1 MAANLNLKKV
11 ICAKMSI
18 LLFKRLS
25 SFASA
30 PTRATAGSIGY
41 DLRSAVDC
49 VIKAH
54 GRAVIN
60 TDLAF
65 ILPRKTYGR
74 IAAKSGLSVKHKI
87 DIGAGVIDSDYR
99 GNVGVVLINNG
110 ENDFEVWKG
119 DQIAQLILEKAKIA
133 LVEEVEMLDET
144 KRGQGGF
151 GSTASGFQSGGE
163 GLKRSNDGLDEYSEV
178 GSKVPRSE

>member
-1 MAANLNLKKV
+1 
-11 ICAKMSI
+11 MST

-25 SFASA
+25 SFAYA

-49 VIKAH
+49 IIKAH
-54 GRAVIN
+54 DRAVIN

-65 ILPRKTYGR
+65 LLPRKTYGR
-74 IAAKSGLSVKHKI
+74 IAAKSGLSVKYKI
-87 DIGAGVIDSDYR
+87 DVGAGVIDSDYR

-110 ENDFEVWKG
+110 ENNFEVWKG

-151 GSTASGFQSGGE
+151 GLNYSSFQGGSEAMKRSLDGGCGE
-163 GLKRSNDGLDEYSEV
+163 GEPSTKLVHSE
-178 GSKVPRSE
+178 

>member
-1 MAANLNLKKV
+1 
-11 ICAKMSI
+11 MST

-25 SFASA
+25 SFSYA

-49 VIKAH
+49 IIKAH
-54 GRAVIN
+54 DRAVIN

-65 ILPRKTYGR
+65 ILPSKTYGR
-74 IAAKSGLSVKHKI
+74 IAAKSGLTVKHKI

-119 DQIAQLILEKAKIA
+119 DQIAQLILEKAKIVLA
-133 LVEEVEMLDET
+133 EEVEMLDET

-151 GSTASGFQSGGE
+151 GSTDSGFQSGSE
-163 GLKRSNDGLDEYSEV
+163 GFKRSYDGLDDDN
-178 GSKVPRSE
+178 GLGIKMPRSE